1 MKIYFIIFFLT
12 IFQCYGF
19 TQQTETEK
27 RVISSKAT
35 KSYKKAKS
43 FYISHDYSKAER
55 FLKKAIKNDKNFVKA
70 WLLLG
75 DIYSDTKRTEEA
87 ILSYERAI
95 QIDPD
100 FFPDIL
106 YIAGKLEFSTG
117 KYSMALKNF
126 KKYLSYENL
135 KNQQKQN
142 DMDMLVRAEFAV
154 NAVENPVPFNPVNLG
169 DSINTA
175 DDEYINAITSDE
187 QQLIFTKKQLQFDE
201 ETELQEKYSE
211 RFFVSDKINDAWN
224 KTNEL
229 ISSANIK
236 GNIGALCISPDSKY
250 LFFTSCYRPDG
261 FGSCDLYYSK
271 KTGNNWS
278 KPKNLGPVVN
288 SNKWESQPSFS
299 SDGKTLYFAS
309 NRNGGKGSSDIWKT
323 ILLPY
328 GTWSQPENLGVPV
341 NTTKAE
347 MSPFIHPDDQTLYFS
362 SEGHVGMGGA
372 DLFYTKKEKNGNWSE
387 PVNLRYPINTLADEI
402 NIIINAKG
410 DKAYISSDKFG
421 GKGKFDIYCFDLY
434 KEARPQ
440 PVTYMKGNVF
450 DSETKNKLEARFEL
464 IDLNTGIVNVK
475 SYSDPLTGEFLVVLP
490 VNKNYALNISKE
502 GYLFYSENFAL
513 TGEYSD
519 IHPYLKDIPLK
530 PVRVG
535 ENAILKNIFFETD
548 KYNLK
553 KESEIELEKLIDF
566 LNNNPDIQI
575 ELSGHTDNIGGEEY
589 NLELSQNRAKAVY
602 DYLILNGIK
611 KNSLTYKGYGF
622 SLPNDTNETE
632 EGRANNRRTEFKV
645 IGL

>member
-1 MKIYFIIFFLT
+1 MKIYLIIFFLT

-19 TQQTETEK
+19 TQQTDIEK

-35 KSYKKAKS
+35 RAYKKAKS
-43 FYISHDYSKAER
+43 FYISHDYSNAEK
-55 FLKKAIKNDKNFVKA
+55 FFSKAIKNDTNFVEA

-87 ILSYERAI
+87 ILSYEKAI

-106 YIAGKLEFSTG
+106 YIAGKLEFSTA

-126 KKYLSYENL
+126 KKYLCYENL

-142 DMDMLVRAEFAV
+142 AMDMLVRAEFAV
-154 NAVENPVPFNPVNLG
+154 NAVENPVPFNLVNLG

-201 ETELQEKYSE
+201 ETELQKKYSE
-211 RFFVSDKINDAWN
+211 RFFVSDKINDTWN
-224 KTNEL
+224 KTYEL

-271 KTGNNWS
+271 KSGNNWS

-299 SDGKTLYFAS
+299 SDGKTLYFTS
-309 NRNGGKGSSDIWKT
+309 NRNGGRGSSDIWKT
-323 ILLPY
+323 ILLAD

-372 DLFYTKKEKNGNWSE
+372 DLFYSKKEINGNWSK
-387 PVNLRYPINTLADEI
+387 PINLGYPINTLADEI
-402 NIIINAKG
+402 NIVVNAKG

-421 GKGKFDIYCFDLY
+421 GKGKFDIYSFDLY
-434 KEARPQ
+434 EEARPQ

-450 DSETKNKLEARFEL
+450 DTETKNKLKARFEL

-475 SYSDPLTGEFLVVLP
+475 SYSDQLTGEFLVVLP
-490 VNKNYALNISKE
+490 INRDYALNVSKD

-519 IHPYLKDIPLK
+519 IHPYFKDIPLK
-530 PVRVG
+530 PIKVG
-535 ENAILKNIFFETD
+535 ENVILKNIFFETD
-548 KYNLK
+548 KYDLK
-553 KESEIELEKLIDF
+553 EESEIELMKLIGF
-566 LNNNPDIQI
+566 LNNNPRIKI
-575 ELSGHTDNIGGEEY
+575 EISGHTDNIGEEEY
-589 NLELSQNRAKAVY
+589 NLILSQNRAKAVY
-602 DYLILNGIK
+602 DYLILNDIE
-611 KNSLTYKGYGF
+611 KNRLTYKGYGF